1 MTNNQEFIQATADK
15 IIESLKNGT
24 APWIKPW
31 KADELYNALP
41 YNPITNKPY
50 NGINSINLLLSG
62 YNDPRWLTFKQAQSI
77 NATVR
82 KGEKATLI
90 QYWQYTETIDKT
102 DEQGNV
108 ILAAN
113 GKPEK
118 IEVSLERPKVFY
130 AYVFNAGQINN
141 MPALEKK
148 PLIDNFKVIEA
159 AENILTSSHALI
171 EHKGNKAYY
180 SPTED
185 KITLPPKENFLNE
198 GAYYATALH
207 ELGHWTGHEDRLN
220 RDLLHPFGSKEYAK
234 EELRAEIS
242 SFLFNGKLGLDYD
255 PEMHLSYVES
265 WVEILEDKPN
275 EIFKA
280 TSDAT
285 KIVTFLESF
294 SLAKNQVLTQDN
306 NLVEKENVSMAKSL
320 HSFNVANLSERVQ
333 KAEFNNL
340 HIPLEAVEDLISQ
353 YGTIRADDSSIGN
366 TYAELSID
374 NQKYMLSTN
383 MSYGV
388 ITPREKYDQN
398 AFESLKSQ
406 YTIITTLTPATAKSN
421 SQLPS
426 TNIASKKTFLYV
438 PFAEKNEA
446 KAAGAKWDIETKAW
460 YAQAGSDL
468 TKFNR
473 WITPQQENS
482 YTNAQ
487 EEFKAALEKAG
498 LKIDGLPV
506 MDGKIQRVAVEGD
519 KGQAKSGAY
528 TGFDNGHPA
537 GFIQNYKT
545 GYKENW
551 RSSLSQPNASN
562 QAAIDVKNQIEANK
576 ALKEERAHALEHA
589 YEKTAD
595 LLQDE
600 FNNARWAHNQHP
612 YLQKKGFN
620 QNFYLKQDKN
630 GNLLIPLK
638 DINGKHWASQR
649 IFSNGDKMIGV
660 TRSKE
665 EKEQGVE
672 YPAKKHGNFHLL
684 GAKALNNTIKEVFVC
699 EGFATAASV
708 YLATN
713 KPTIMGVDAGNL
725 EIVITNIK
733 EKYPKIEITIAAD
746 NDIKRELND
755 QPNVGKSTALGIQEK
770 YPDIKIA
777 LPQFSREEAAKGFS
791 DFNDLYQSRGLEE
804 VKKQLKELIVKQLV
818 TEKATTQTKSITK
831 EVSAKKDIALSM

>member
-15 IIESLKNGT
+15 IIESLKQGT

-41 YNPITNKPY
+41 YNPVTNKPY

-62 YNDPRWLTFKQAQSI
+62 YEDPRWLTFKQALSI
-77 NATVR
+77 NAIVK

-90 QYWQYTETIDKT
+90 QYWQYTETVDKT

-108 ILAAN
+108 ILGEN

-118 IEVSLERPKVFY
+118 IEVQLERPKVFF
-130 AYVFNAGQINN
+130 AYVFNAEQINN
-141 MPALEKK
+141 MPKLEKK
-148 PLIDNFKVIEA
+148 PALDNFKVIEE
-159 AENILTSSHALI
+159 AENILKASGATI
-171 EHKGNKAYY
+171 EHKGNRAYY
-180 SPTED
+180 SSTQD
-185 KITLPPKENFLNE
+185 KITLPPKEQFLNE
-198 GAYYATALH
+198 GAYYTTALH

-242 SFLFNGKLGLDYD
+242 SFLFNGKIGLDYD
-255 PEMHLSYVES
+255 PAQHLSYIES
-265 WVEILEDKPN
+265 WVEILEDKPS

-285 KIVTFLESF
+285 KIVTFLEGLS
-294 SLAKNQVLTQDN
+294 ATKKQVLSQDN
-306 NLVEKENVSMAKSL
+306 TQKNEESVNMKTNL
-320 HSFNVANLSERVQ
+320 SFDVKNLSERVN

-340 HIPLEAVEDLISQ
+340 HIPLETVENLIAH
-353 YGTIRADDSSIGN
+353 YGTIRADDSSVKN
-366 TYAELSID
+366 VWAELSID
-374 NQKYMLSTN
+374 GREYMLITN
-383 MSYGV
+383 PSYGV
-388 ITPREKYDQN
+388 IAPREKWGKDAFENLKAPHTTITQLTPNRSQKNDLSQN
-398 AFESLKSQ
+398 AL
-406 YTIITTLTPATAKSN
+406 N
-421 SQLPS
+421 
-426 TNIASKKTFLYV
+426 KKTFLYV
-438 PFAEKNEA
+438 PFIEKNEA

-460 YAQAGSDL
+460 YAPKGADIN
-468 TKFNR
+468 KFSK
-473 WITPQQENS
+473 WLSPKEEMTYS
-482 YTNAQ
+482 NAQ
-487 EEFKAALEKAG
+487 DEFKAALEKAG
-498 LKIDGLPV
+498 LIIEGNPI
-506 MDGKIQRVAVEGD
+506 MDGKIQRVAVQGD
-519 KGQAKSGAY
+519 KGQSKSGAY
-528 TGFDNGHPA
+528 VAFDNGHPA

-551 RSSLSQPNASN
+551 KSNLSQPNTKD
-562 QAAIDVKNQIEANK
+562 QEIDVKNQIEANK
-576 ALKEERAHALEHA
+576 ALKEERERTLEQS
-589 YEKTAD
+589 YERTAS
-595 LLQDE
+595 LLEDE
-600 FNNARWAHNQHP
+600 FTNARWAHNQHP
-612 YLQKKGFN
+612 YLQKKGFT

-665 EKEQGVE
+665 EKDQGIE

-684 GAKALNNTIKEVFVC
+684 GAKTLNNNIKEVFVC

-725 EIVITNIK
+725 EVVITNIK
-733 EKYPKIEITIAAD
+733 EKYPKMEITIAAD
-746 NDIKRELND
+746 NDIKKELDNK
-755 QPNVGKSTALGIQEK
+755 PNVGKSTALGIQEK

-777 LPQFSREEAAKGFS
+777 LPQFSSEEVAKGFS
-791 DFNDLYQSRGLEE
+791 DFNDLHQSRGLEE

-818 TEKATTQTKSITK
+818 TEKATTQSKGIVK
-831 EVSAKKDIALSM
+831 EVLAKKDIALSI